1 MSSRSIRVGVG
12 LAASVA
18 LAFAA
23 VPAAA
28 APPSQQ
34 STESRGVLPSGGQYV
49 LHEPEQWNGTLL
61 TWSPGYGG
69 GGGTASAGPSSEVV
83 AWLTGQGYALAGAA
97 AGTGWA
103 VEDLLVAQP
112 EVVDAATA
120 ALGEPEHVVAW
131 GASMGGQ
138 VSVALLEQHPR
149 IFDAALPL
157 CGSIAG
163 ALPMLNGS
171 LDGTYALKSLLA
183 PGDARLELVDVTDE
197 PARQAAFKE
206 VLDAA
211 QQTTEGRARI
221 ALAASLAQMPT
232 WSQTGTEQPGRHD
245 IDAQQEQLYRIF
257 MWGAVSPR
265 QPLEQRAGGNFSW
278 NTGVDYADALRESGN
293 LQLVRQLYR
302 DAGLSL
308 DGDLTA
314 LNTGERIAAD
324 EQAVAYMQQNATPTG
339 DIRGPVLSLHETGDA
354 APVVAQAGTY
364 ADRVRAHGQAA
375 LVEQAFVD
383 RPGHCAYADAEVAA
397 LVTAL
402 QDRLESGRWK
412 NLASPR
418 ALNDRA
424 DDIARSSG
432 LERGGTFARFQPDSL
447 LRPEREPDVY
457 APRPEDRTTHTGT
470 LPDGAPY
477 TAIAP
482 GAWNGSLVVV
492 PGRSTAEFASAE
504 WLLQR
509 GIAVIGYDLSDGWDL
524 VRDRD
529 NASAAVTAFADLV
542 GAPDDVV
549 LAGRSQGGLVT
560 RIVADSAP
568 AWLDGAVPMCGGGA
582 GAVSTWNYKLDT
594 AFTLRELVDPA
605 SSMRITGIADVGSE
619 VADLNALVAK
629 AGESA
634 EGRARAAFAAAL
646 SKIPALDPA
655 TGAEITD
662 RDARIDRY
670 LVYLPFA
677 VGSHVRAGYE
687 ATVGG
692 TFSWNTDV
700 DYERALRDSGRWS
713 EVSAAYR
720 DAGLSLDDD
729 LRTLARADRLAA
741 DPAAVGFV
749 ERTASFTGDLRVP
762 VLSLSTAGDGAG
774 STQDDEA
781 YAATVR
787 EAGQRAHLRQAFVQA
802 EGHCTFTA
810 AEEAAVFETIFTR
823 IAEGRW
829 PSTSPSALIER
840 AAAVDG
846 QSGLVL
852 GEARFEGPQHGGTPA
867 RMWDADD
874 WGSYTG

>member
-1 MSSRSIRVGVG
+1 MSSRLIRVGVG
-12 LAASVA
+12 LAASAA

-28 APPSQQ
+28 APPSQP
-34 STESRGVLPSGGQYV
+34 TELRGSLPSGGQYV
-49 LHEPEQWNGTLL
+49 LHEPAQWNGTLL

-69 GGGTASAGPSSEVV
+69 GGGTASAGPSNEVV
-83 AWLTGQGYALAGAA
+83 SWLTGQGYALAGAA

-112 EVVDAATA
+112 QVVDAATA
-120 ALGEPEHVVAW
+120 ELGEPEHVVAW
-131 GASMGGQ
+131 GSSMGGQ
-138 VSVALLEQHPR
+138 VSVALLEQQPGV
-149 IFDAALPL
+149 FDAALPL

-163 ALPMLNGS
+163 AIPMLNGS
-171 LDGTYALKSLLA
+171 LDGTYALKTLVA
-183 PGDARLELVDVTDE
+183 PEDARLELVNVTNE

-232 WSQTGTEQPGRHD
+232 WSQTGTEQPDRHD
-245 IDAQQEQLYRIF
+245 VDAQQEQLYRIF
-257 MWGAVSPR
+257 MWGTVSPR

-302 DAGLSL
+302 EAGLSL
-308 DGDLTA
+308 DEDLTA
-314 LNTGERIAAD
+314 LNAGDRVAAD

-339 DIRGPVLSLHETGDA
+339 DIHGPVLSLHETGDA

-402 QDRLESGRWK
+402 QDRLDSGRWQ
-412 NLASPR
+412 NLATPR

-424 DDIARSSG
+424 DAIAESGG
-432 LERGGTFARFQPDSL
+432 LERGGTFARHQPGSL
-447 LRPEREPDVY
+447 LRPEREPDVF
-457 APRPEDRTTHTGT
+457 APRPEDPVTRTGA
-470 LPDGAPY
+470 LPNGAAY

-482 GAWNGSLVVV
+482 GDWNGSLVVV

-509 GIAVIGYDLSDGWDL
+509 GTAVIGYDLSDGWDL

-529 NASAAVTAFADLV
+529 NASAAVARFTELV

-594 AFTLRELVDPA
+594 AFVLRELVDPA
-605 SSMRITGIADVGSE
+605 SAMRITGIADLE
-619 VADLNALVAK
+619 AEIAELNGLVAK
-629 AGESA
+629 AGGSA
-634 EGRARAAFAAAL
+634 EGRARATFAAAL
-646 SKIPALDPA
+646 SKIPAVDPA

-687 ATVGG
+687 ATVSG

-713 EVSAAYR
+713 EVSAAYQ

-729 LRTLARADRLAA
+729 LRTLARADRLEA

-749 ERTASFTGDLRVP
+749 ERTASFTGDLTVP
-762 VLSLSTAGDGAG
+762 VLSLSTSGDGAG

-781 YAATVR
+781 YATTVR
-787 EAGQRAHLRQAFVQA
+787 EAGERAHLRQAFVQA
-802 EGHCTFTA
+802 EGHCTFNA
-810 AEEAAVFETIFTR
+810 AEEAAAFETIFTR

-829 PSTSPSALIER
+829 PSTSPDALVER
-840 AAAVDG
+840 AAAIDE

-852 GEARFEGPQHGGTPA
+852 GEARFDGPRHGGIPA

>member
-18 LAFAA
+18 LAFT
-23 VPAAA
+23 A
-28 APPSQQ
+28 APAVAASPPQT
-34 STESRGVLPSGGQYV
+34 TEIRGTLPGGGQYV
-49 LHEPEQWNGTLL
+49 LHEPAQWNGTLL

-69 GGGTASAGPSSEVV
+69 GGGVASAGPTSEVV
-83 AWLTGQGYALAGAA
+83 SWLTAQGYALAGAA

-103 VEDLLVAQP
+103 VEELLAAQP
-112 EVVDAATA
+112 QVVDAATA

-131 GASMGGQ
+131 GSSMGGQ
-138 VSVALLEQHPR
+138 VSVALLEQQSDV
-149 IFDAALPL
+149 FDAALPL

-171 LDGTYALKSLLA
+171 LDGTYALKTLLA
-183 PGDARLELVDVTDE
+183 PQDARLELVNVTSE

-211 QQTTEGRARI
+211 QQTTAGRARI

-232 WSQTGTEQPGRHD
+232 WSQAGTERPDRHD
-245 IDAQQEQLYRIF
+245 ADAQQEQLYRIF

-278 NTGVDYADALRESGN
+278 NTGVDYAAALRQSGN

-308 DGDLTA
+308 DDDLTA
-314 LNTGERIAAD
+314 LNAGDRIAAD

-364 ADRVRAHGQAA
+364 ADRVRAHGEAA

-402 QDRLESGRWK
+402 QDRLDSGAWK
-412 NLASPR
+412 NVTNPL
-418 ALNDRA
+418 ALNARA
-424 DDIARSSG
+424 DDIAEQSG
-432 LERGGTFARFQPDSL
+432 LERGGTFANHQPDSL
-447 LRPEREPDVY
+447 LRPEREPDVF
-457 APRPEDRTTHTGT
+457 APDSEERTAHSGV
-470 LPDGAPY
+470 LPDGSAF

-482 GAWNGSLVVV
+482 ADWDGSLVVV
-492 PGRSTAEFASAE
+492 PGRPTAEFASAE
-504 WLLQR
+504 WLLQ
-509 GIAVIGYDLSDGWDL
+509 GGTAVIGYDLSDGWDL

-529 NASAAVTAFADLV
+529 NASAAVTAFTDIV

-560 RIVADSAP
+560 RIVADAAP

-594 AFTLRELVDPA
+594 AFALRELVDPA
-605 SSMRITGIADVGSE
+605 SSMRITGIADVGAE
-619 VADLNALVAK
+619 VAELNALVAK
-629 AGESA
+629 AGGSA
-634 EGRARAAFAAAL
+634 EGRARATFAAAL

-670 LVYLPFA
+670 LAYLPFA

-692 TFSWNTDV
+692 TFSWNTGV

-729 LRTLARADRLAA
+729 LGRLARADRLEA
-741 DPAAVGFV
+741 DPAVVGLV
-749 ERTASFTGDLRVP
+749 ERTASFTGELEVP

-781 YAATVR
+781 YATTVR
-787 EAGQRAHLRQAFVQA
+787 DAGEQEQLRQAFVQA
-802 EGHCTFTA
+802 EGHCTFAA
-810 AEEAAVFETIFTR
+810 AEEAAVFDTIFTR
-823 IAEGRW
+823 IAEGTW
-829 PSTSPSALIER
+829 PSTSPNALVER
-840 AAAVDG
+840 ARMIADH
-846 QSGLVL
+846 SGLAL
-852 GEARFEGPQHGGTPA
+852 GEARFDRARHGGTPA
-867 RMWDADD
+867 RMWDVDD
-874 WGSYTG
+874 WGSYVG